1 MQCLNKMSGYKVG
14 ASTIGLSHIKK
25 EEVNQDFFLIDETIT
40 GTVLVVADGHG
51 SHKFADIGAKAV
63 CKSVVDA
70 IRKLERENRES
81 LELNILLPEIK
92 RIWEC
97 KILPKSKEECGTT
110 CLFAFLN
117 NTFLY
122 IAQLGD
128 GEICTEID
136 GEFSVLKEKD
146 DEFTNFTNG
155 MSTVQSVSEWPFE
168 IYDIRNKEIR
178 LALMTDG
185 ISETLVDGVERKFF
199 EAIHKEAERLFTNT
213 ARSKKIEKII
223 ENWDKNHSGDD
234 RTIILYK
241 KDRLRK

>member
-1 MQCLNKMSGYKVG
+1 MSGYKVG
-14 ASTIGLSHIKK
+14 ASTTGLSHIKK
-25 EEVNQDFFLIDETIT
+25 DEVNQDFFLIDETIT
-40 GTVLVVADGHG
+40 GTVFVVADGHG
-51 SHKFADIGAKAV
+51 SHKFADIGSKAV

-70 IRKLERENRES
+70 IRKLERENEEN
-81 LELNILLPEIK
+81 LDLNILLLEIK
-92 RIWEC
+92 RIWEY
-97 KILPKSKEECGTT
+97 KILPKNKEECGTT

-117 NTFLY
+117 DTFLY

-128 GEICTEID
+128 GEIYTEID
-136 GEFSVLKEKD
+136 GEFSVFKEKD

-155 MSTVQSVSEWPFE
+155 MSRVKSASDWFFK

-185 ISETLVDGVERKFF
+185 ISETLIDGVERKFF
-199 EAIHKEAERLFTNT
+199 EAMHKESERLFTNT

-223 ENWDKNHSGDD
+223 VNWDKNHSGDD

-241 KDRLRK
+241 G

>member
-1 MQCLNKMSGYKVG
+1 MSIYKVG

-25 EEVNQDFFLIDETIT
+25 DEVNQDFFLIDETIT
-40 GTVLVVADGHG
+40 GMVFVVADGHG
-51 SHKFADIGAKAV
+51 SHKFADIGSKAV

-70 IRKLERENRES
+70 IRKLEREN
-81 LELNILLPEIK
+81 LDLNILLPEIK
-92 RIWEC
+92 RIWEY
-97 KILPKSKEECGTT
+97 KISPKNKEECGTT

-117 NTFLY
+117 DTFLY
-122 IAQLGD
+122 VAQLGD
-128 GEICTEID
+128 GEIYTEID
-136 GEFSVLKEKD
+136 GEFSVLKKKD

-155 MSTVQSVSEWPFE
+155 MSRVKSASEWSFK
-168 IYDIRNKEIR
+168 IQDIRNKEIR

-185 ISETLVDGVERKFF
+185 ISETLIDGVERKFF
-199 EAIHKEAERLFTNT
+199 EAIHKESERLFTNT

-241 KDRLRK
+241 G